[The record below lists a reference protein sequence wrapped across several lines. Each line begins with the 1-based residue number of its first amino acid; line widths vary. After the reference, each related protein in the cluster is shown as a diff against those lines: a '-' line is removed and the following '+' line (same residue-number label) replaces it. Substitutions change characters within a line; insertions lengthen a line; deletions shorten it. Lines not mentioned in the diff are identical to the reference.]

1 MNEDGLWILLSFPKE
16 SLLMKVQRKMRLP
29 VGIGRQV
36 ARDRFQLNKRKS
48 RKLKLKLKLKK
59 IIFLYK
65 TTLDL
70 DRKMDAIGYP
80 DHYKI

>member
-1 MNEDGLWILLSFPKE
+1 VDSAFISKRIPPDESPKKDE
-16 SLLMKVQRKMRLP
+16 TLVD
-29 VGIGRQV
+29 IGRQV
-36 ARDRFQLNKRKS
+36 ARDRFQLNKRKL
-48 RKLKLKLKLKK
+48 RKLKLKLKK

-65 TTLDL
+65 TTLDM